1 MPMVP
6 PVYSTSTF
14 TKNIYSFFIFYYN
27 YEYMYITKRA
37 TLTLDSFLVSK
48 PTASLRS
55 MLTEGRSVLGMVESS
70 SGGEDIFEANFLL
83 LDAPRKDVS
92 RSYTRK
98 EKNLAHLGTK
108 KIIS

>member
-1 MPMVP
+1 MVP

-14 TKNIYSFFIFYYN
+14 TKNIYRFFIFYYN
-27 YEYMYITKRA
+27 YMYITKRA
-37 TLTLDSFLVSK
+37 TLTLDSFLTSK